1 MRILIFGGSG
11 FIGGE
16 LSKYLMIRKAEVV
29 IFARSSNVN
38 KNYSEFVKW
47 DFNSKLTL
55 EKIKGAD
62 VAIHLAHDNKD
73 LKKTYNG
80 TLACI
85 SALKKHG
92 VKNQIFFSSY
102 SANKEALSEYGK
114 LKYKIEKKL
123 TEDITIIR
131 PGLVIGNGG
140 VYQKIKKNLLERL
153 FYPIFITEFKVP
165 VINIED
171 LVEEIY
177 LIIQNKKKPREVNI
191 FEPNFIRLNELIFEI
206 VKNKKN
212 KIGIY
217 MPITFAVILLQI
229 NKNANSGLTLDNF
242 KGLVFNQKKPKESNL
257 KRARP
262 YQENKVINNHYKLKA
277 SIIEYAVNGL
287 FFSLLAVL
295 LQFVIDSIFLKSNQ
309 NFMYSAVIIYILLT
323 LVNYRIQKF
332 WIFYQ
337 EPKFKTIQLFFA
349 VNIISL
355 FFLVYINNFLFI
367 FESRLGSEYI
377 YPNFNFFLSLL
388 LVSPCTFLLQ
398 SFWTFPNNTRRKLL

>member
-1 MRILIFGGSG
+1 M
-11 FIGGE
+11 
-16 LSKYLMIRKAEVV
+16 RKAEVV
-29 IFARSSNVN
+29 IFARSPTVS
-38 KNYSEFVKW
+38 KNYSEFIKW

-55 EKIKGAD
+55 EDIKGTD

-73 LKKTYNG
+73 LKKTYKG

-102 SANKEALSEYGK
+102 SANKKALSEYGK
-114 LKYKIEKKL
+114 LKYKIERKL
-123 TEDITIIR
+123 TEDITIVR

-140 VYQKIKKNLLERL
+140 VYQKIKKNLLEKVA
-153 FYPIFITEFKVP
+153 YPIFITEFLVP

-177 LIIQNKKKPREVNI
+177 LIIQNKKKLRQVNI
-191 FEPNFIRLNELIFEI
+191 FETNFMRLNELIFEI
-206 VKNKKN
+206 VKNKKI

-229 NKNANSGLTLDNF
+229 NKYANNGLTLDNF
-242 KGLVFNQKKPKESNL
+242 KGLVFNQKKLTL
-257 KRARP
+257 KKALP
-262 YQENKVINNHYKLKA
+262 YQENSVTNNKYNLKPY
-277 SIIEYAVNGL
+277 IIEYAANGL

-295 LQFVIDSIFLKSNQ
+295 LQFVINSIFLKSNY
-309 NFMYSAVIIYILLT
+309 NFMYSAVIVYILLT
-323 LVNYRIQKF
+323 FINYRMQKF

-337 EPKFKTIQLFFA
+337 EPKFKSLQLFFA

-355 FFLVYINNFLFI
+355 AFLVYINHILFI
-367 FESRLGSEYI
+367 FESKLGPEYI
-377 YPNFNFFLSLL
+377 FPNFNFFLSLL

-398 SFWTFPNNTRRKLL
+398 SFWTFPTNTRSKIL

>member
-1 MRILIFGGSG
+1 MRVLIFGGSG

-16 LSKYLMIRKAEVV
+16 LSKYLMMRKAEVV
-29 IFARSSNVN
+29 IFARSSTVN
-38 KNYSEFVKW
+38 KNYSEFIKW

-55 EKIKGAD
+55 EDIKGTD
-62 VAIHLAHDNKD
+62 VAIHLANDNND
-73 LKKTYNG
+73 LKKTYKG

-114 LKYKIEKKL
+114 FKYKIERKL
-123 TEDITIIR
+123 TEDITIVR

-140 VYQKIKKNLLERL
+140 IYQKIKKNLLEKVA
-153 FYPIFITEFKVP
+153 YPIFITEFKVP

-177 LIIQNKKKPREVNI
+177 LIIQNKKKPGEVNI
-191 FEPNFIRLNELIFEI
+191 FEPNFMRLNELIFEI

-212 KIGIY
+212 KIAIY
-217 MPITFAVILLQI
+217 MPITLAVILLQI
-229 NKNANSGLTLDNF
+229 NKYFNNGLTLDNF
-242 KGLVFNQKKPKESNL
+242 KGLVFNQKSPKESTL
-257 KRARP
+257 KKAFP
-262 YQENKVINNHYKLKA
+262 YQENNVTINRYNIKS
-277 SIIEYAVNGL
+277 SIIEYGANGL
-287 FFSLLAVL
+287 FFSFLAVL
-295 LQFVIDSIFLKSNQ
+295 LQFFINSIFFNSNH
-309 NFMYSAVIIYILLT
+309 NFMYSAVFVYIFLA
-323 LVNYRIQKF
+323 LVNYRMQKL

-337 EPKFKTIQLFFA
+337 EPNFKSFKLFFA

-355 FFLVYINNFLFI
+355 VFLVYINKMLFI
-367 FESRLGSEYI
+367 FESKLGSEYI
-377 YPNFNFFLSLL
+377 SLNFNYFLSLL

-398 SFWTFPNNTRRKLL
+398 SFWTFPNNTRRKIF